1 MYQDKKIIHIVA
13 CGMNGEIGVDNSLLW
28 DIPEE
33 LKYFK
38 DCTLGHVVMMGRK
51 TYESLPKPLERRV
64 VVRVSRTPVTIT
76 KGVTYNL
83 CVQDFLNV
91 ATVNLCKHLNTDCIF
106 IAGGSELYK
115 STEKYVDEVWY
126 TRVFDSYPEADTFYE
141 LPKGLKIC
149 SSSELH
155 KFLDTKSGEI
165 IGVQFIKMSK

>member
-1 MYQDKKIIHIVA
+1 MYNGKKIIHIVS

-28 DIPEE
+28 NIPEE

-64 VVRVSRTPVTIT
+64 VVRVSRTPITVT

-83 CVQDFLNV
+83 CE
-91 ATVNLCKHLNTDCIF
+91 HLNTDCIF

-126 TRVFDSYPEADTFYE
+126 TRVFDSYPEADTFYN
-141 LPKGLKIC
+141 LPKGLKIY

-155 KFLDTKSGEI
+155 KFLNTKSGELV
-165 IGVQFIKMSK
+165 GVQFIKMSK

>member
-1 MYQDKKIIHIVA
+1 MYQDKKVIHIVA

-28 DIPEE
+28 NIPEE

-106 IAGGSELYK
+106 IAGVS
-115 STEKYVDEVWY
+115 
-126 TRVFDSYPEADTFYE
+126 
-141 LPKGLKIC
+141 
-149 SSSELH
+149 
-155 KFLDTKSGEI
+155 
-165 IGVQFIKMSK
+165 